1 MKTGFLLLVQQEV
14 CQDSLG
20 FTNHPSVCVVSCLLT
35 DSALCFAGYYHGFGL
50 SSKVWLVYPDDLYG
64 LYSKYGK
71 YGKKS
76 MYSKYG
82 YHNEISVKACQTCH
96 LCHRLRPSRSPCN
109 RINQNHPYISR
120 GTDYL
125 HLDNDKNSP
134 ARCELP
140 RAVDGSHGTL
150 VVGGGGRGQY
160 HAGKE
165 FAMKPLLMIPSSAIA
180 ADLTTMI
187 VFIPPP
193 NPAGLYPSIR

>member
-1 MKTGFLLLVQQEV
+1 M
-14 CQDSLG
+14 
-20 FTNHPSVCVVSCLLT
+20 VSPTTRLSALAPRLLT
-35 DSALCFAGYYHGFGL
+35 DSALCFAGSYRGFGL

-64 LYSKYGK
+64 LYSKYDM

-150 VVGGGGRGQY
+150 VVGGGRGQY

>member
-1 MKTGFLLLVQQEV
+1 
-14 CQDSLG
+14 
-20 FTNHPSVCVVSCLLT
+20 
-35 DSALCFAGYYHGFGL
+35 
-50 SSKVWLVYPDDLYG
+50 
-64 LYSKYGK
+64 
-71 YGKKS
+71 

-109 RINQNHPYISR
+109 RINQNYPYISR

-150 VVGGGGRGQY
+150 VVGGGRGQY

-187 VFIPPP
+187 VFIPPQ
-193 NPAGLYPSIR
+193 NPAGLYPSIRWDESARIWSFPAHVQHISWDRCNILRAVKSLFSYQCRKERLLF